1 MRKHRGHRERSR
13 SHPGACEAVPF
24 HRDRAC
30 LGGGPDCPLPHSI
43 MRLAAIG
50 LLALAFAL
58 PTQAQTLT
66 RQQVN
71 RPSLRSTFVVPS
83 HNGEARRVTTYAR
96 RPAQQGRLARR
107 YRGLRANRTVRS
119 TEVGFVRMPVRAARP
134 IQRTVRTPRHAF
146 VRQGGSYYQVLPRR

>member
-1 MRKHRGHRERSR
+1 
-13 SHPGACEAVPF
+13 
-24 HRDRAC
+24 
-30 LGGGPDCPLPHSI
+30 
-43 MRLAAIG
+43 MRLVALG